1 MNKRF
6 GLRLI
11 ETAIYGKTVDDQSRC
26 VHWHLPKD
34 VIAIRFKCCDKY
46 YACFECHQ
54 ELSSHPLEKYDL
66 LDDAN
71 KHLIIC
77 GVCRHEMTFAE
88 YYDYN
93 SNLICPN
100 CRSPFNPG
108 CKLHYHL
115 YFQNPP
121 PAMC

>member
-1 MNKRF
+1 M
-6 GLRLI
+6 I

-34 VIAIRFKCCDKY
+34 VIAIKFKCCDRY

-54 ELSSHPLEKYDL
+54 ELNSHPIERYDL
-66 LDDAN
+66 RDDAN
-71 KHLIIC
+71 KYLIIC

-88 YYDYN
+88 YHDNN
-93 SNLICPN
+93 SNLICPS
-100 CRSPFNPG
+100 CASPFNPG

-115 YFQNPP
+115 YFRNPP
-121 PAMC
+121 SVMC

>member
-1 MNKRF
+1 M
-6 GLRLI
+6 I

-66 LDDAN
+66 LDNAN

-88 YYDYN
+88 YHDYN